1 MPIPKTVVT
10 DAPKFKRGSYTVAM
24 SVEFYKEMLVSAE
37 TPEEAQ
43 ELAEM
48 RVRARQKN
56 LYAGGYSLGDI
67 EFLNV
72 TERG

>member
-1 MPIPKTVVT
+1 MPITKTVVT
-10 DAPKFKRGSYTVAM
+10 SAPKFKRCSYTVAM

-56 LYAGGYSLGDI
+56 LHAGGYSLGDI

>member
-1 MPIPKTVVT
+1 MPITKTVVT
-10 DAPKFKRGSYTVAM
+10 SAPKFKRCSYTVAM

-72 TERG
+72 TERN